1 MCGRRSVRARTCV
14 SGKCGWVCVCVLGG
28 GTDDPDHACL
38 GLGLIE
44 RVEILA
50 QCADDRL
57 IPAPSSINR
66 GRTLHVPIDRS
77 ARTSHQPQRPVV
89 TRCAL
94 YILRCTLCAAKA
106 CRVSD
111 RYSAVRQTV
120 AHCGYYSAV
129 PTTAVILGEVHE
141 LCLCEPHCRYAV
153 ADRCAHTHLR
163 RIPYGK
169 RVPCDRRAPHVAPMI
184 DCTTERR
191 CLPAAVPAC
200 RSART

>member
-1 MCGRRSVRARTCV
+1 MSVRECVCERAEEGRLICGRRSVRARTCV

-89 TRCAL
+89 TCCAL

-111 RYSAVRQTV
+111 RLTRPYDRQSHTVGTTVLYQPQLLSSVRCTNCASV
-120 AHCGYYSAV
+120 SH
-129 PTTAVILGEVHE
+129 TAGTL
-141 LCLCEPHCRYAV
+141 
-153 ADRCAHTHLR
+153 
-163 RIPYGK
+163 
-169 RVPCDRRAPHVAPMI
+169 
-184 DCTTERR
+184 
-191 CLPAAVPAC
+191 
-200 RSART
+200 